1 LRRAILALASTIAGL
16 AALLSFR
23 THPAA
28 LVTAEAGPVSSG
40 PATTAPSEATSQSP
54 ATHPHHPRRHTHA
67 RPTGSKTGSKTRTK
81 KAGKAA
87 SARTLTVT
95 GSVAQTQYGPM
106 QVQVTLTGHT
116 ITKVVVLQHTDDGQR
131 SDQIDA
137 TALPE
142 LVSETL
148 AAQSAQIHSVT
159 GASYTSAGYLQ
170 SLQSALDRA
179 GQ

>member
-16 AALLSFR
+16 VALLSFR

-28 LVTAEAGPVSSG
+28 LVTAEAGP
-40 PATTAPSEATSQSP
+40 APPEAISQSP
-54 ATHPHHPRRHTHA
+54 ATHPHHPRRHAHA
-67 RPTGSKTGSKTRTK
+67 RPKESKAGRKTRSKTRSKTG
-81 KAGKAA
+81 